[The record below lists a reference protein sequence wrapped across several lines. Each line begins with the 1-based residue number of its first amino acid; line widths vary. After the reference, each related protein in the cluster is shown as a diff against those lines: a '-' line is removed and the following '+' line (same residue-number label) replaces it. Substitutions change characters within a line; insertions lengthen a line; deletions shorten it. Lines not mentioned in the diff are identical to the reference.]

1 MKNILFILFAAI
13 CLVSC
18 DQWVSKELGGTTTIK
33 LEPGQKLVEATWKNS
48 NLWFLVEPMDSD
60 YVPKTKEFIESSMV
74 GVFQGKVV
82 FIESKEEK

>member
-1 MKNILFILFAAI
+1 MKKILSILFAAI

-82 FIESKEEK
+82 FIESKED